1 MAALNASSK
10 VRYYLDSNTI
20 IAILERSIRFTPTQE
35 RFLKAI
41 DAGRI
46 TAFSSE
52 IALTE
57 CLVKPIR
64 DGEQIRI
71 QTVMRFFDDE
81 QTLPLVPTDRGVF
94 LKAAELRALDY
105 LHLPDAIHVACAMR
119 AQCEVF
125 VSADRRVRVPKAMRR
140 ISFDDLDLD
149 QVERL

>member
-1 MAALNASSK
+1 MTLSVR

-20 IAILERSIRFTPTQE
+20 IAILERQIVFTPAQE
-35 RFLKAI
+35 RFLKGI

-46 TAFSSE
+46 SAFSSE

-57 CLVKPIR
+57 CLIKPIR
-64 DGEQIRI
+64 DGAQIRI

-81 QTLPLVPTDRGVF
+81 QTLPLVPTDRSVL

-105 LHLPDAIHVACAMR
+105 LHLPDAIHVACAMKAR
-119 AQCEVF
+119 CEVF
-125 VSADRRVRVPKAMRR
+125 VSADRRIRVPKAMRR

-149 QVERL
+149 PVERL